1 MSNGSEVV
9 VCVCVYAH
17 VCKYRIRMRNESF
30 GFRVGSEGNR
40 NGKRA
45 V

>member
-1 MSNGSEVV
+1 V

-17 VCKYRIRMRNESF
+17 VCMCEYVCGMS
-30 GFRVGSEGNR
+30 VYMC
-40 NGKRA
+40 